1 MLSVVLE
8 FWYLIYAT
16 YFTPAS
22 ESFTR
27 EIREW
32 PGGPRAVIWILALVI
47 FQGTIQKIELLP
59 QSKGIIQDQ
68 TLLWA
73 DKKFGN
79 TGRHSMKWCPDLSV
93 ASSMLTEV
101 LLCCS
106 VGGVV
111 MSFSIAWVT
120 VLGESWNPHAFLL
133 SLYTCR
139 SQKLSL
145 SSSTKRTHFF
155 FKILTHSMCVHCF
168 MVETEGTHGAGE
180 VSSGF
185 AFGWPQIYFGV
196 LIWLS
201 SKVW

>member
-47 FQGTIQKIELLP
+47 FQETIQKIELLP

-155 FKILTHSMCVHCF
+155 FQDIDPFHVCALLYGRNWGDSWCCGGVFRLCFWLTSNIFWGLNM
-168 MVETEGTHGAGE
+168 T
-180 VSSGF
+180 
-185 AFGWPQIYFGV
+185 QQ
-196 LIWLS
+196 
-201 SKVW
+201 